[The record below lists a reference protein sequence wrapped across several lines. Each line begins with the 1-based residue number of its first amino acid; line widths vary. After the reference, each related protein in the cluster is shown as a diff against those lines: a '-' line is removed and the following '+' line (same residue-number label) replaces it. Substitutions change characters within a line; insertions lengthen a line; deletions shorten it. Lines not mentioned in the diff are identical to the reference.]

1 VERMGGSIGFNTE
14 VGSGTTFFFELPEA
28 MPAAQA
34 TPEARPH
41 VLVCEKEGEIARI
54 LHVEDDPDIQRV
66 AAAITKDF
74 ATFEFAATLGEARER
89 LARGEFDLVLLD
101 LSLPDGSGWALMG
114 EIEKCAPKLPVVI
127 FSASEISA
135 EEARRAAAVLVK
147 SNTSNELLSHTIHR
161 ALDEHALPKAA

>member
-1 VERMGGSIGFNTE
+1 
-14 VGSGTTFFFELPEA
+14 
-28 MPAAQA
+28 
-34 TPEARPH
+34 
-41 VLVCEKEGEIARI
+41 
-54 LHVEDDPDIQRV
+54 
-66 AAAITKDF
+66 
-74 ATFEFAATLGEARER
+74 
-89 LARGEFDLVLLD
+89 
-101 LSLPDGSGWALMG
+101 MG